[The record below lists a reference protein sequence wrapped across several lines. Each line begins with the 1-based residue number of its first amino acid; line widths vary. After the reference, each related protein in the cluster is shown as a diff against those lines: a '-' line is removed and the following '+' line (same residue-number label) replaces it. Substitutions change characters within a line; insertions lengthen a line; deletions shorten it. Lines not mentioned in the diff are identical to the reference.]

1 MALLR
6 AAIVSSVVVC
16 ALTADMGT
24 KMATRLSYTELLV
37 WHAIKGRAVGGVAL
51 ATDRL
56 IAQEVALAPLT
67 VRGIRGSLQAA
78 GLFECK
84 AVTRAS
90 VVADDELEF
99 VLRAPEAVA
108 S

>member
-1 MALLR
+1 MTTRTRMSFTEMLVLN
-6 AAIVSSVVVC
+6 AIVGRSVN
-16 ALTADMGT
+16 GI
-24 KMATRLSYTELLV
+24 AT
-37 WHAIKGRAVGGVAL
+37 

-56 IAQEVALAPLT
+56 IAVECALSPLT

-84 AVTRAS
+84 AVNRAS